1 MGKRFD
7 AAMKIKPYLQKGAQ
21 SLGDADALEIKSLYP
36 EWENGVEYTTR
47 KKAQYKGKLYR
58 CLQAHTSQIDWTP
71 DVVPSLW
78 TVIDEEHKGTINDPI
93 PYSGNMELESGL
105 YYIQDDVIYR
115 CTRDTGIAVY
125 APLKDLVGLYVE
137 VAVNG

>member
-36 EWENGVEYTTR
+36 EWESGVEYTTR

-58 CLQAHTSQIDWTP
+58 CLQAHTSQADWTP
-71 DVVPSLW
+71 DVSASLW

-93 PYSGNMELESGL
+93 PYSGNMALENGK
-105 YYIQDDVIYR
+105 YYEQDGVVYL
-115 CTRDTGIAVY
+115 CTRDTINPVFSE
-125 APLKDLVGLYVE
+125 LKDLVGLYVE
-137 VAVNG
+137 VV

>member
-36 EWENGVEYTTR
+36 EWESGVEYTTR

-58 CLQAHTSQIDWTP
+58 CLQAHTSQADWTP
-71 DVVPSLW
+71 DVVASLW
-78 TVIDEEHKGTINDPI
+78 TVIDEEHKGTVNDPI
-93 PYSGNMELESGL
+93 PYSGNMELTSGL
-105 YYIQDDVIYR
+105 YYVQDEVIYR

-137 VAVNG
+137 VADNG